1 MNLLGLNR
9 PDAPGVSKEKLGI
22 AGAFAAVLGWALLE
36 FFGLDVPEDILLAVA
51 TILLGLVGWRA
62 RNRRAEE

>member
-1 MNLLGLNR
+1 MKLLGFGR
-9 PDAPGVSKEKLGI
+9 PNAPGVSKEKLGI

-51 TILLGLVGWRA
+51 TLLLGLVGWRA
-62 RNRRAEE
+62 RNQRVKE